1 MLKTSLLLLGML
13 LFNNGSNTEPA
24 VHKETGSAT
33 ITAEVQE
40 DIQVMN
46 GIIDLKLEKAAHL
59 QLQGKQLLKHNK
71 SSVEGKRLLEEAKLQ
86 RLMTLKYK
94 AAIACKMR

>member
-13 LFNNGSNTEPA
+13 FFNNGSITEPTMD
-24 VHKETGSAT
+24 KEVGTAAISA
-33 ITAEVQE
+33 AVQE

-46 GIIDLKLEKAAHL
+46 GIIDLKLKKAGLL
-59 QLQGKQLLKHNK
+59 QMQGRQLLELNK
-71 SSVEGKRLLEEAKLQ
+71 NSLEGKRLLEEAGLQ